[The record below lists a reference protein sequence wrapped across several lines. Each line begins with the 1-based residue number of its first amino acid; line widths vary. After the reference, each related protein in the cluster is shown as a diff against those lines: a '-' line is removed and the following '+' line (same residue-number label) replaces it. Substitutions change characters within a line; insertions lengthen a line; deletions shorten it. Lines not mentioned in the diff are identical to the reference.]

1 MKTEIEIIADM
12 LFATYYSKDPEERE
26 KLAKNWNRTFLMTL
40 KDQGSVIATIENGE
54 LSLRAVMEGD
64 ELTYDFEMESDIETF
79 TKFTV
84 YSSYGIKDWLK
95 RFGNILIRKVK
106 YRPFR
111 KMRDVIHLAKMM
123 GV

>member
-12 LFATYYSKDPEERE
+12 LFATYYSKDPEERA
-26 KLAKNWNRTFLMTL
+26 KLSKDWNRTFLMTI
-40 KDQGSVIATIENGE
+40 KDQGSVIATVENGE
-54 LSLRAVMEGD
+54 FSLRSVKEGE
-64 ELTYDFEMESDIETF
+64 ELEYDFEMESDMETF

-84 YSSYGIKDWLK
+84 YSSYGIKDWFK
-95 RFGNILIRKVK
+95 RFGNILMRKVK

-111 KMRDVIHLAKMM
+111 KMRDVIRLAKLM